1 MFCLDVIQ
9 EKAMGEQ
16 KAFYSSQ
23 AWKDA
28 RRNYKQSVG
37 GLCEECL
44 KKGIITPADIVHH
57 KKPLTD
63 ENVSD
68 LSISLGWCNLQAL
81 CRQCHANA
89 HEEMYAQRT
98 GKRYRIDEN
107 GKVIIR
113 DSVL

>member
-1 MFCLDVIQ
+1 
-9 EKAMGEQ
+9 MGSQ

-28 RRNYKQSVG
+28 RRNYKKSVG

-44 KKGIITPADIVHH
+44 KNGIITPADIVHH
-57 KKPLTD
+57 KTPLTD
-63 ENVSD
+63 DNVSD

-81 CRQCHANA
+81 CRQCHAKA
-89 HEEMYAQRT
+89 HEDMYAERT

-107 GKVIIR
+107 GRVQIR